1 MARILVTGGAGY
13 VGSHACKA
21 LAGSGHE
28 PIVLDNLS
36 QGHRS
41 LVRWGPLEVGDLA
54 DTACLDAVLRRHRP
68 DAVMHFAAI
77 AGVGE
82 SIENPGLYYR
92 HNVAGTRTLLEA
104 MRRHGV
110 DVLVFSSSCA
120 IYGSP
125 ETVPIPEEHAQSP
138 ITPYGESKLLAE
150 RMLSDFDRTSGI
162 RSISLRYFNAG
173 GADPDGEAGEI
184 HDPETHAIPLI
195 LMAATGRIPRF
206 EVYGTDYPTPDGSAI
221 RDYVHVSDL
230 AQAHASALDY
240 LLTGGSSTAVNLGT
254 GTGTSVLQLVEAVER
269 VTGRPVPR
277 SLRPRRPGD
286 PPILVADPGRAAAL
300 LGWRP
305 QFDRLADI
313 IATAHA
319 WMERSAADCQP
330 TPV

>member
-21 LAGSGHE
+21 LARLGRQ

-54 DTACLDAVLRRHRP
+54 DAARLDAVFRRHRP
-68 DAVMHFAAI
+68 DAVMHFA
-77 AGVGE
+77 GVTSVGE

-92 HNVAGTRTLLEA
+92 NNVTGTLVLLEA
-104 MRRHGV
+104 MRRHAV
-110 DVLVFSSSCA
+110 NALVFSSSCA
-120 IYGSP
+120 IYGCP
-125 ETVPIPEEHAQSP
+125 ETVPVPEEHAQSP
-138 ITPYGESKLLAE
+138 VHPYGESKRMAE
-150 RMLSDFDRTSGI
+150 RMLSDFDRAHGI

-184 HDPETHAIPLI
+184 HDPETHAIPLL

-206 EVYGTDYPTPDGSAI
+206 EIYGADFPTPDGSAV

-230 AQAHASALDY
+230 AEAHVTALDY
-240 LLTGGSSTAVNLGT
+240 LLDGGRSTAVNLGT

-269 VTGRPVPR
+269 VIGRPVPR
-277 SLRPRRPGD
+277 RVRPRRPGD
-286 PPILVADPGRAAAL
+286 PPILVADSGRAGAL

-305 QFDRLADI
+305 KFEGLTDI
-313 IATAHA
+313 ITTAHA
-319 WMERSAADCQP
+319 WMERAAADRQP
-330 TPV
+330 ARP